1 MQNFGSTIIQ
11 NEMEASSLVMQ
22 AGLDAMP
29 AKTYNINFI
38 MCFDA
43 FNLLKAMKK
52 PGIYS
57 AFIKT
62 FMRICPDRL
71 KRAYLFTSTIG
82 HMFYKVADTLVP
94 ASIMNK
100 VVETR
105 SCEDAAKQMVVEG
118 IVSEEEV
125 PEFMGGKY
133 VHDKQITLNF
143 PTMIRSITLAM
154 KGDE

>member
-1 MQNFGSTIIQ
+1 
-11 NEMEASSLVMQ
+11 
-22 AGLDAMP
+22 
-29 AKTYNINFI
+29 
-38 MCFDA
+38 
-43 FNLLKAMKK
+43 MKK
-52 PGIYS
+52 PGLAP

-62 FMRICPDRL
+62 FMTICPDRL
-71 KRAYLFTSTIG
+71 KRAYMVTGTIG
-82 HMFYKVADTLVP
+82 HIFYKLADTLAP

-105 SCEDAAKQMVVEG
+105 SREDAAKQMVNER

-154 KGDE
+154 KGE